1 MKNISRKI
9 KISSNKS
16 FGIVFFAFF
25 IIVSVWLFFKN
36 GEFIIWPI
44 IVAVVFLILGL
55 TNSKLLTPLN
65 KAWNQFGILL
75 GNFIAPIVMGIIFFL
90 VVTPT
95 GLILRLMRKDLL
107 RLKKNKDKK
116 TYWVNKDDYKT
127 SMKKQF

>member
-1 MKNISRKI
+1 MKNKSRKI
-9 KISSNKS
+9 KISSNRS
-16 FGIVFFAFF
+16 FGIVFFVFF
-25 IIVSVWLFFKN
+25 VIVSFWSFFKN

-65 KAWNQFGILL
+65 KAWNQLGILL

-95 GLILRLMRKDLL
+95 GLILRLMRKDVL

-116 TYWVNKDDYKT
+116 TYWIHKDDYKT
-127 SMKKQF
+127 SMKNQF

>member
-1 MKNISRKI
+1 MKNNSRKI
-9 KISSNKS
+9 KISSNKN
-16 FGIVFFAFF
+16 FGIVFSVFF
-25 IIVSVWLFFKN
+25 VIVSAWLFFKN
-36 GEFIIWPI
+36 GEFIIWPT

-75 GNFIAPIVMGIIFFL
+75 GNFTAPIVMGIIFFL

-95 GLILRLMRKDLL
+95 GLVVRVMGKDLL

-116 TYWVNKDDYKT
+116 TYWINKDYYKT
-127 SMKKQF
+127 SMKNQF

>member
-1 MKNISRKI
+1 MKNKSRKI
-9 KISSNKS
+9 KISSNKN
-16 FGIVFFAFF
+16 FGIVFFVFF
-25 IIVSVWLFFKN
+25 VIVSVWLFFKN

>member
-1 MKNISRKI
+1 MKNKSRKI
-9 KISSNKS
+9 KISSNKN
-16 FGIVFFAFF
+16 FGIVFFIFF

-95 GLILRLMRKDLL
+95 GLVVRVMGKDLL

-116 TYWVNKDDYKT
+116 TYWIHKEDYKT
-127 SMKKQF
+127 SMKNQF

>member
-1 MKNISRKI
+1 MKNKSRKI
-9 KISSNKS
+9 KISSNRS
-16 FGIVFFAFF
+16 FGIVFFVFF
-25 IIVSVWLFFKN
+25 VIVSFWSFFKN

-65 KAWNQFGILL
+65 KAWNKFGILL

-95 GLILRLMRKDLL
+95 SLVVRVMGKDLL

-116 TYWVNKDDYKT
+116 TYWIHKDDYKT
-127 SMKKQF
+127 SMKNQF

>member
-16 FGIVFFAFF
+16 FGIVFFIFF

-75 GNFIAPIVMGIIFFL
+75 GNFTAPIVMGIIFFL

-95 GLILRLMRKDLL
+95 GLVVRVMGKDLL

-116 TYWVNKDDYKT
+116 TYWVHKDDYKT

>member
-1 MKNISRKI
+1 MFSISI
-9 KISSNKS
+9 NTSAIENQ
-16 FGIVFFAFF
+16 
-25 IIVSVWLFFKN
+25 
-36 GEFIIWPI
+36 EFIIWPL
-44 IVAVVFLILGL
+44 IVAFVFLILGL

-90 VVTPT
+90 IVTPT
-95 GLILRLMRKDLL
+95 GLILRLMRKDVL

-116 TYWVNKDDYKT
+116 TYWIHKNDYKT

>member
-1 MKNISRKI
+1 MKNKSRKI
-9 KISSNKS
+9 KISSNRS
-16 FGIVFFAFF
+16 FGIVFFVFF
-25 IIVSVWLFFKN
+25 IIVAAWLFFKN
-36 GEFIIWPI
+36 QEFIIWPLI
-44 IVAVVFLILGL
+44 IAFVFLILGL

-95 GLILRLMRKDLL
+95 GLILRLMRKDVL

-116 TYWVNKDDYKT
+116 TYWIHKNGYKT

>member
-16 FGIVFFAFF
+16 FGIVFFVFF
-25 IIVSVWLFFKN
+25 LIVTIWLFFKN

-95 GLILRLMRKDLL
+95 GLVVRVMGKDLL

-116 TYWVNKDDYKT
+116 TYWIHKDDYKT
-127 SMKKQF
+127 SMKNQF

>member
-1 MKNISRKI
+1 MKNKSRNI

-95 GLILRLMRKDLL
+95 GLVVRVMGKDLL

-116 TYWVNKDDYKT
+116 
-127 SMKKQF
+127 

>member
-1 MKNISRKI
+1 MKNNSRKI
-9 KISSNKS
+9 KISSNKN
-16 FGIVFFAFF
+16 FGIVFFVFF
-25 IIVSVWLFFKN
+25 VIVSVWLFFKN
-36 GEFIIWPI
+36 GEFIIWPT

-65 KAWNQFGILL
+65 KAWNKFGILL

-95 GLILRLMRKDLL
+95 SLVVRVMGKDLL

-116 TYWVNKDDYKT
+116 TYWVHKDDYKT

>member
-1 MKNISRKI
+1 MKNKSRKI
-9 KISSNKS
+9 KISSNKN
-16 FGIVFFAFF
+16 FGIVFFIFF

-95 GLILRLMRKDLL
+95 GLVVRVMGKDLL

-116 TYWVNKDDYKT
+116 TYWIHKDYYKT
-127 SMKKQF
+127 SMKNQF

>member
-1 MKNISRKI
+1 MKNKSKKI

-16 FGIVFFAFF
+16 FGIVFFIFF

-65 KAWNQFGILL
+65 KTWNQFGILL

>member
-1 MKNISRKI
+1 MKNNSRKI
-9 KISSNKS
+9 KISSNKN
-16 FGIVFFAFF
+16 FGIVFFVFF
-25 IIVSVWLFFKN
+25 VIVSVWFFFKN
-36 GEFIIWPI
+36 GEFIIWPT

-95 GLILRLMRKDLL
+95 GLVVRVMGKDLL

-116 TYWVNKDDYKT
+116 TYWIHKDDYKT
-127 SMKKQF
+127 SMKNQF

>member
-1 MKNISRKI
+1 MKNKSRNI

-16 FGIVFFAFF
+16 FGIVFFIFF

-95 GLILRLMRKDLL
+95 GLVVRVMGKDLL

-116 TYWVNKDDYKT
+116 TYWIHKDDYKT
-127 SMKKQF
+127 SMKNQF

>member
-1 MKNISRKI
+1 MKNKSRKI
-9 KISSNKS
+9 KISSNKN
-16 FGIVFFAFF
+16 FGIVFFIFF

-95 GLILRLMRKDLL
+95 GLVVRVMGKDLL

-116 TYWVNKDDYKT
+116 TYWIHKDDYKT
-127 SMKKQF
+127 SMKNQF

>member
-1 MKNISRKI
+1 MKNKSRKI
-9 KISSNKS
+9 KISSNKN
-16 FGIVFFAFF
+16 FGIVFFIFF

-75 GNFIAPIVMGIIFFL
+75 GYFIAPIVMGIIFFL

-95 GLILRLMRKDLL
+95 GLVVRVMGKDLL

-116 TYWVNKDDYKT
+116 TYWIHKDDYKT
-127 SMKKQF
+127 SMKNQF

>member
-95 GLILRLMRKDLL
+95 GLVVRVMGKDLL

-116 TYWVNKDDYKT
+116 TYWIHKDDYKT
-127 SMKKQF
+127 SMKNQF

>member
-1 MKNISRKI
+1 MKNKSRKI

-95 GLILRLMRKDLL
+95 GLVVRVMGKDLL

>member
-1 MKNISRKI
+1 MKNKSKKI

-16 FGIVFFAFF
+16 FGIVFFIFF

-55 TNSKLLTPLN
+55 ANSKLLTPLN

-95 GLILRLMRKDLL
+95 GLVVRVMGKDLL

-116 TYWVNKDDYKT
+116 TYWINKDYYKT
-127 SMKKQF
+127 SMKNQF

>member
-1 MKNISRKI
+1 MNKKI
-9 KISSNKS
+9 KVSSNKS
-16 FGIVFFAFF
+16 FGIVFFIFF

-75 GNFIAPIVMGIIFFL
+75 GNFIAPIVMGAVFFM
-90 VVTPT
+90 VVTPV
-95 GLILRLMRKDLL
+95 GLIMRFLRKDLL
-107 RLKKNKDKK
+107 RMKKSKLVS
-116 TYWVNKDDYKT
+116 TYWIDRENQNNT
-127 SMKKQF
+127 MKRQF

>member
-1 MKNISRKI
+1 MKNKSKKI

-16 FGIVFFAFF
+16 FGIVFFIFF

>member
-1 MKNISRKI
+1 MKNKSRNI

-16 FGIVFFAFF
+16 FGIVFFIFF

-75 GNFIAPIVMGIIFFL
+75 GYFIAPIVMGIIFFL

-95 GLILRLMRKDLL
+95 GLVVRVMGKDLL

-116 TYWVNKDDYKT
+116 TYWIHKDDYKT
-127 SMKKQF
+127 SMKNQF

>member
-1 MKNISRKI
+1 MKNKLKKI
-9 KISSNKS
+9 KISSNRN
-16 FGIVFFAFF
+16 FGIVFFVFF

-36 GEFIIWPI
+36 GEFIIWPL

-65 KAWNQFGILL
+65 KVWNKFGILL
-75 GNFIAPIVMGIIFFL
+75 GNFMAPIVMGIIFFL

-95 GLILRLMRKDLL
+95 SLILRIMGKDLL

-116 TYWVNKDDYKT
+116 TYWMHKDDYKT
-127 SMKKQF
+127 SMKNQF